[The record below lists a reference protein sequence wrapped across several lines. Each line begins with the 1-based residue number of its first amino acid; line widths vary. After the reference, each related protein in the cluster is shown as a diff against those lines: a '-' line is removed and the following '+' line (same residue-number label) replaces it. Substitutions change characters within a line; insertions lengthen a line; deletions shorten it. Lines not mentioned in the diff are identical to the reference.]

1 MTSCQ
6 HHRLAVQSASAEKK
20 KEVNMLGD
28 EVGGPHLRSSED
40 PLRVVLMVARAEL
53 QVLNPDPNSAWNEF
67 VERNRDH

>member
-1 MTSCQ
+1 
-6 HHRLAVQSASAEKK
+6 
-20 KEVNMLGD
+20 MLGD